1 MYYEVQVV
9 ELICIMED
17 DQEFR
22 IFYDDE
28 TELDVGIL
36 TPLKLGGLNP
46 DFSQEIIGLE
56 VKKMTVSD
64 DGILNIYIKG

>member
-36 TPLKLGGLNP
+36 TPLKLGDLNP

>member
-36 TPLKLGGLNP
+36 TPEKLGSLNP
-46 DFSQEIIGLE
+46 DFS
-56 VKKMTVSD
+56 
-64 DGILNIYIKG
+64 

>member
-36 TPLKLGGLNP
+36 TPEKLGSLNP

-56 VKKMTVSD
+56 VRKMTVSD
-64 DGILNIYIKG
+64 DGVLNIYIKG